1 MKQILSENWKDY
13 ALSHP
18 VTDYQAKTVQQ
29 ALSCYGHDNGCF
41 VYFCKH
47 CDAYI
52 FQHLGCNSRICSCCG
67 KRYADQWSHSLSQAM
82 FKVPHRHFVMS
93 VPDALWPFLRD
104 WKHMKAYMDAAILA
118 LQDYYSKLTQQPL
131 QVGAIVVLHPFGKD
145 MKFQP
150 HLHLLLTEG
159 GFNQKGQFVK
169 CSYVPADGF
178 RKKWQ
183 YEAITMFQSHGLP
196 NWLGTKMFRK
206 YPMGFYVWLH
216 KRGRIKHPKLIS
228 RYVGRYVRHPAIANS
243 RLYYYDGKVVK
254 FYYVNNEDTRVNVT
268 MSVEQ
273 FITALIQHI
282 PPPQFKM
289 IRYYGAYA
297 RRVKRKH
304 GAKTQSGIKQ
314 LNLFQCGLERV
325 KYCPFCGNELLF
337 EMYLKK
343 PPPETL
349 KEQRELVDWISSH
362 AKN

>member
-1 MKQILSENWKDY
+1 
-13 ALSHP
+13 
-18 VTDYQAKTVQQ
+18 
-29 ALSCYGHDNGCF
+29 
-41 VYFCKH
+41 
-47 CDAYI
+47 
-52 FQHLGCNSRICSCCG
+52 
-67 KRYADQWSHSLSQAM
+67 
-82 FKVPHRHFVMS
+82 
-93 VPDALWPFLRD
+93 
-104 WKHMKAYMDAAILA
+104 
-118 LQDYYSKLTQQPL
+118 
-131 QVGAIVVLHPFGKD
+131 

-150 HLHLLLTEG
+150 HLHLLPTEG

-183 YEAITMFQSHGLP
+183 YEAITMFQSHGLQ

-216 KRGRIKHPKLIS
+216 KRGRINHPKLIS
-228 RYVGRYVRHPAIANS
+228 RYVGRSVRHPAIANS

-268 MSVEQ
+268 
-273 FITALIQHI
+273 
-282 PPPQFKM
+282 
-289 IRYYGAYA
+289 YA

-343 PPPETL
+343 PPPDTL